1 MNAIELQQRIRLGE
15 DSTLELKRLVW
26 RGAGKINEPHPNSMA
41 DELAALA
48 NAHGGVLVLGVDD
61 ATRDI
66 QGIDLTHIDA
76 VEQWVCNLARDLIE
90 PELIFQTRHMELPD
104 AAGTPKAVLTVSVP
118 KSLWVHR
125 SPGGYLHR
133 VGHAKR
139 EMRTDYLARL
149 FQQRSQA
156 RLIRFEEQA
165 VETAPDFESL
175 PWRMIKPFLIA
186 EEGDE
191 STQFKRLHL
200 LTEVEGK
207 PVLTVAGVLLCTEN
221 PSEWIRGA
229 YIQAVAYRGLKN
241 DPADQVDAKDFTG
254 PITDQIWDAFN
265 FCMRHMLVPAT
276 KDLGRIDYPQY
287 DRRAVFE
294 AIVNAV
300 AHRDYAIYGA
310 RIRLF
315 MFADR
320 LLVCVP
326 GALANTMSIDTM
338 TRMSLPRN
346 DVLCSLL
353 SRMPMREFD
362 LDRQYVMDKRGA
374 GVDVILKE
382 SEALSGK
389 RPHYEQIDDLELQL
403 TIYAAPSPHDRSPH
417 DSPAKATKP

>member
-1 MNAIELQQRIRLGE
+1 MNATELQQRIRLGE

-26 RGAGKINEPHPNSMA
+26 RGVGKINEPHPNSMA
-41 DELAALA
+41 DELAAFA
-48 NAHGGVLVLGVDD
+48 NAQGGVLVLGVDD

-66 QGIDLTHIDA
+66 TGIDLAQMDA
-76 VEQWVCNLARDLIE
+76 VEQWLGNLARDLIE
-90 PELIFQTRHMELPD
+90 PELLFQTRHLELLD
-104 AAGTPKAVLTVSVP
+104 ALGASKAVLAVTVP

-165 VETAPDFESL
+165 VVAAPDFKTL
-175 PWRMIKPFLIA
+175 PWRMTKPFLNTD
-186 EEGDE
+186 EGDE
-191 STQFKRLHL
+191 GTQLKRLHL
-200 LTEVEGK
+200 LTEEDGK

-229 YIQAVAYRGLKN
+229 YIQAVAYRGVKN
-241 DPADQVDAKDFTG
+241 DPADQIDAKDITG

-265 FCMRHMLVPAT
+265 FAMRHMQVPAT
-276 KDLGRIDYPQY
+276 KALGRVEHPQY
-287 DRRAVFE
+287 SRRAVFE
-294 AIVNAV
+294 ALVNAV
-300 AHRDYAIYGA
+300 VHRDYSIHGA
-310 RIRLF
+310 KIRFF

-320 LLVCVP
+320 LEVCVP
-326 GALANTMSIDTM
+326 GPLANTMSIEAM
-338 TRMSLPRN
+338 TQMSLPRN

-353 SRMPMREFD
+353 SRVPMKAFD
-362 LDRQYVMDKRGA
+362 LGRQYVMDKRGA

-382 SEALSGK
+382 SQALSG
-389 RPHYEQIDDLELQL
+389 RLPSYRQIGDLELQL
-403 TIYAAPSPHDRSPH
+403 TIYAAPSPHAD
-417 DSPAKATKP
+417 

>member
-15 DSTLELKRLVW
+15 DSFLELKQLVW
-26 RGAGKINEPHPNSMA
+26 RGAGKINEPHPNGVA
-41 DELAALA
+41 DELAAFA
-48 NAHGGVLVLGVDD
+48 NAQGGVLVLGVDD

-66 QGIDLTHIDA
+66 QGIDHAQLDA
-76 VEQWVCNLARDLIE
+76 VEQWLVNLGRDLVE
-90 PELIFQTRHMELPD
+90 PELLFQTRHLELLD
-104 AAGTPKAVLTVSVP
+104 AAGASKAVLAVIVP

-139 EMRTDYLARL
+139 EMRSDYLARL

-165 VETAPDFESL
+165 VVAAPDFETL
-175 PWRMIKPFLIA
+175 PWRMIKPFLHA
-186 EEGDE
+186 DEGDE
-191 STQFKRLHL
+191 GTQLKRLHL

-221 PSEWIRGA
+221 PSGWIRGA
-229 YIQAVAYRGLKN
+229 YIQAVAYRGIKN
-241 DPADQVDAKDFTG
+241 DPADQIDAKDFTG

-265 FCMRHMLVPAT
+265 FATRHMLVPAT
-276 KDLGRIDYPQY
+276 KDLGRVEYPQY
-287 DRRAVFE
+287 SRRAVFE

-300 AHRDYAIYGA
+300 AHRDYSIHGA
-310 RIRLF
+310 RIRFF

-320 LLVCVP
+320 LEVCVP
-326 GALANTMSIDTM
+326 GPLANSMSIETM

-362 LDRQYVMDKRGA
+362 LGRQYVMDKRGA
-374 GVDVILKE
+374 GVEVILTE
-382 SEALSGK
+382 SEALSGRK
-389 RPHYEQIDDLELQL
+389 PMYRQIDDLELQL
-403 TIYAAPSPHDRSPH
+403 TIYAAPSPHV
-417 DSPAKATKP
+417 K

>member
-1 MNAIELQQRIRLGE
+1 MNATELQQRIRLGE
-15 DSTLELKRLVW
+15 DSTFELKRLVW
-26 RGAGKINEPHPNSMA
+26 RGTGKINEPHPNSVA
-41 DELAALA
+41 DELAAFA
-48 NAHGGVLVLGVDD
+48 NAQGGVLVLGVDD

-66 QGIDLTHIDA
+66 QGIDLAQIDA
-76 VEQWVCNLARDLIE
+76 VEQWLGNLARDLIE
-90 PELIFQTRHMELPD
+90 PELLFQTRHLELLD
-104 AAGTPKAVLTVSVP
+104 ALGARKAVLAVIVP
-118 KSLWVHR
+118 KSLWIHR

-165 VETAPDFESL
+165 VATAPDFETL
-175 PWRMIKPFLIA
+175 PWRMLKPFVHADEGA
-186 EEGDE
+186 E
-191 STQFKRLHL
+191 SIQLKRLHL

-241 DPADQVDAKDFTG
+241 DPADQIDAKDFTG

-276 KDLGRIDYPQY
+276 KDLGRVEYPQY
-287 DRRAVFE
+287 SRRAIFE

-300 AHRDYAIYGA
+300 AHRDYSIYGA
-310 RIRLF
+310 RIRFF

-320 LLVCVP
+320 LEVCVP
-326 GALANTMSIDTM
+326 GPLANTMSIDTM

-362 LDRQYVMDKRGA
+362 LGRQYVMDKRGS
-374 GVDVILKE
+374 GVEVILTE
-382 SEALSGK
+382 SQRLSGRK
-389 RPHYEQIDDLELQL
+389 PSYRQIDDLELQL
-403 TIYAAPSPHDRSPH
+403 TIYAAPSPHTD
-417 DSPAKATKP
+417 

>member
-1 MNAIELQQRIRLGE
+1 MKAIELQQRIRLGE
-15 DSTLELKRLVW
+15 DSFLELKQLVW
-26 RGAGKINEPHPNSMA
+26 RGAGKINEPHPNGVA
-41 DELAALA
+41 DELAAFA
-48 NAHGGVLVLGVDD
+48 NAQGGVLVLGVDD

-66 QGIDLTHIDA
+66 QGIDHAQLDA
-76 VEQWVCNLARDLIE
+76 VEQWLVNLGRDLVE
-90 PELIFQTRHMELPD
+90 PELLFQTRHLELLD
-104 AAGTPKAVLTVSVP
+104 AAGASKAVLAVIVP

-139 EMRTDYLARL
+139 EMRSDYLARL

-165 VETAPDFESL
+165 VVAAPDFETL
-175 PWRMIKPFLIA
+175 PWRMIKPFLHA
-186 EEGDE
+186 DEGDE
-191 STQFKRLHL
+191 STQLKRLHL

-229 YIQAVAYRGLKN
+229 YIQAVAYRGIKN
-241 DPADQVDAKDFTG
+241 DPADQIDAKDFTG

-265 FCMRHMLVPAT
+265 FATRHMLVPAT
-276 KDLGRIDYPQY
+276 KDLGRVEYPQY
-287 DRRAVFE
+287 SRRAVFE

-300 AHRDYAIYGA
+300 AHRDYSIHGA
-310 RIRLF
+310 RIRFF

-320 LLVCVP
+320 LEVCVP
-326 GALANTMSIDTM
+326 GPLANSMSIETM

-362 LDRQYVMDKRGA
+362 LGRQYVMDKRGA
-374 GVDVILKE
+374 GVEVILTE
-382 SEALSGK
+382 SEALSGRK
-389 RPHYEQIDDLELQL
+389 PMYRQIDDLELQL
-403 TIYAAPSPHDRSPH
+403 TIYAAPSPHV
-417 DSPAKATKP
+417 K